1 METIDTEK
9 YGVLYVDDEPDNL
22 TVFKAAFRRHYHV
35 HVAASAK
42 EGMALLGQH
51 DIQLIITDQRMPG
64 TTGVEFLK
72 TAVREH
78 PKIIRMIMTGYSDI
92 EVVIQSI
99 NEGHVY
105 RYITKPWDKNELK
118 MIIDNALETYR
129 LKDENQQLLDR
140 LTIANQK
147 LEEYA
152 AGLEEKVRQR
162 TQVLEKN
169 MALLESEILERK
181 KVENNIRASEQAA
194 AAANATKSRFVARIS
209 HDIRTP
215 INAILGFVQLMQM
228 QCDKPN
234 CQTYLEAIASSGEM
248 LLNLVNDIM
257 DLSRLEVGKLKM
269 EYAYVD
275 LHAIMKDIEQIFL
288 WKVKDKGL
296 EFSVEVDASVPR
308 KIIMDE
314 ARLRQILFNLLG
326 NAFKF
331 TKEGFIKLSVLKC
344 EEHQDKDQFLGYVIS
359 VQDSG
364 CGIPAEHQKEI
375 FSEYASQSKLDGK
388 ELGGVGL
395 GLAISKSL
403 AELMG
408 CRITLESEVNVGS
421 DFRIHLAD
429 NSSLADVF
437 DLR

>member
-1 METIDTEK
+1 METIDTKK

-22 TVFKAAFRRHYHV
+22 TVFKSAFRRHYNV

-42 EGMALLGQH
+42 EGMAILAEH

-92 EVVIQSI
+92 DVVIQSI
-99 NEGHVY
+99 NQGHVC

-118 MIIDNALETYR
+118 MIIDNALDTYR
-129 LKDENQQLLDR
+129 LKNENQQLLER
-140 LTIANQK
+140 LKTANRK

-152 AGLEEKVRQR
+152 AGLENKVRRR

-169 MALLESEILERK
+169 MALLESEIIERK
-181 KVENNIRASEQAA
+181 KVEKTIRASEQAA
-194 AAANATKSRFVARIS
+194 ATANATKSRFVARIS

-215 INAILGFVQLMQM
+215 INAIMGFVQLMQM

-248 LLNLVNDIM
+248 LLNLVNDIL
-257 DLSRLEVGKLKM
+257 DLSLLEVGKLKM

-275 LHAIMKDIEQIFL
+275 LRAVLKDIEQIFL

-296 EFSVEVDASVPR
+296 EFSVEVDECLPR
-308 KIIMDE
+308 KIILDE

-331 TKEGFIKLSVLKC
+331 TEEGFIKVAVLKC
-344 EEHQDKDQFLGYVIS
+344 EAHQKTDSFLGYVIS

-375 FSEYASQSKLDGK
+375 FSEYAWQNRSSGK
-388 ELGGVGL
+388 EPGGVGL

-408 CRITLESEVNVGS
+408 CRITLESEVNAGS
-421 DFRIHLAD
+421 DFRIHLSD
-429 NSSLADVF
+429 NSSLAEVF